1 MRARSV
7 VCGVD
12 FSRASAKAL
21 RSAAAIARRG
31 RGQLV
36 VLFVEDP
43 MLAAAARAAGD
54 RRASTAST
62 TPALERFVKK
72 SLGRAARPRLH
83 LAVAVGDAADEI
95 LKTATRRRADL
106 VVLSTHGSGRG
117 SMARLWLG
125 STAERVL
132 RHTRV
137 PVLAVPS

>member
-12 FSRASAKAL
+12 FSKGSVKAL
-21 RSAAAIARRG
+21 RSAAAIARQS

-43 MLAAAARAAGD
+43 ILAAAARAARD

-62 TPALERFVKK
+62 TTALERFIIK
-72 SLGRAARPRLH
+72 SLGRGNSPSKLH
-83 LAVAVGDAADEI
+83 TAVAIGNPAEEI
-95 LKTATRRRADL
+95 LKVAKRHGADL
-106 VVLSTHGSGRG
+106 IVLGTRGSGN
-117 SMARLWLG
+117 AAHLFLG
-125 STAERVL
+125 STAESVL
-132 RHTRV
+132 RHSRV